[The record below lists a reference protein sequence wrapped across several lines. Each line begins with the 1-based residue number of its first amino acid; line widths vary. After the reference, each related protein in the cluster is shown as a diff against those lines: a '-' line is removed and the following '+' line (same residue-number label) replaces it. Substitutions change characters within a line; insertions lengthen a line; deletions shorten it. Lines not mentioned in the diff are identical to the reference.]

1 MHSMTGYG
9 KGVASQD
16 GLELTV
22 EIKSVKNKF
31 LEINNRLPK
40 GYLFLDTEVR
50 RRIGESLRRGSLDV
64 YYNLSG
70 AVGDTVLTLDD
81 ALCEQYASAARTLL
95 DRYDELEDD
104 FGVTAMLRMPGV
116 LVETARET
124 DDEQKRELVMQALDS
139 ALKQLVAVREGEGA
153 TLHQDLSRGIN
164 VIRASLDKINARAL
178 EIISEYK
185 ARLWNKVQTVLE
197 DVPLDEGK
205 LLNEVAFY
213 VDKVDTN
220 EEIKRLYAHLD
231 AFTECLE
238 REGEIGRKL
247 EFLTQ
252 EMTRETNTLGVK
264 CADIVTTEL
273 VLSIKNEI
281 ERLKEQSRNVE

>member
-1 MHSMTGYG
+1 
-9 KGVASQD
+9 
-16 GLELTV
+16 
-22 EIKSVKNKF
+22 

-40 GYLFLDTEVR
+40 GYLFLDTEIR

-124 DDEQKRELVMQALDS
+124 DDEQKRALVMQALDS

-164 VIRASLDKINARAL
+164 AIRASLNKINARAP

-238 REGEIGRKL
+238 RDGEIGRKL